1 MQDHDTETGRRTQ
14 PCSHGHACIPYY
26 PTNRSVEH
34 NTQTHTSINSKNPSL
49 PVSPRLRPTF
59 NTASL
64 PRNSTLRTDRHV
76 LWTRTTRLRA
86 KEKELRQ
93 KHLNPLVLRPS
104 SAQDSLSSH
113 LVHSPM
119 SNPQNLKLFQE
130 LEGCISHQTE
140 TIMSTLAV
148 IS

>member
-1 MQDHDTETGRRTQ
+1 MQDHDTETGRKPQ

-34 NTQTHTSINSKNPSL
+34 NSQAHTSINSKNPSL
-49 PVSPRLRPTF
+49 PVGPASALSPCLRPTF

-64 PRNSTLRTDRHV
+64 PRNSTLRTDRHI

-93 KHLNPLVLRPS
+93 KHLNPLVLPPS
-104 SAQDSLSSH
+104 PPQDFLSFH

-119 SNPQNLKLFQE
+119 STPQKL
-130 LEGCISHQTE
+130 E
-140 TIMSTLAV
+140 TVSRA
-148 IS
+148 